1 MNKKPKLSKLT
12 NRELVESAFKQIEKE
27 TNLHIVDVEFED
39 CYFSRSGR
47 GGPRH
52 YGYAGGGGD

>member
-27 TNLHIVDVEFED
+27 TNLHIVDVEFET
-39 CYFSRSGR
+39 
-47 GGPRH
+47 
-52 YGYAGGGGD
+52 